1 MGAPVVTSFAQRN
14 AGRALSV
21 GFDGAASYA
30 AGMPRYLNLLI
41 IQPAAR
47 LVAGTS
53 GWMTR
58 GGATSSPRRRRA
70 PFTLGNLLPAEVPGG
85 GVLGRRHPFIAREN
99 LSLTKRPEP
108 ASFALREV
116 SESDP
121 MVGVV
126 HVSNMERPNVRVVAS
141 AHVNPRR

>member
-1 MGAPVVTSFAQRN
+1 MGLFDSSRYA
-14 AGRALSV
+14 V
-21 GFDGAASYA
+21 GDDRIS
-30 AGMPRYLNLLI
+30 NCLI

-126 HVSNMERPNVRVVAS
+126 HVPNMERPNGRVVAS
-141 AHVNPRR
+141 AYAEARS